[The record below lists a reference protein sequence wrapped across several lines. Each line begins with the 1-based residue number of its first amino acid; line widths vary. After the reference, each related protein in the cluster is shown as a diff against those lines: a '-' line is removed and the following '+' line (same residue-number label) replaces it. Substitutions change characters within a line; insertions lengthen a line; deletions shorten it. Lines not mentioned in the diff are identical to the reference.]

1 MKCGVFLG
9 AICVRLF
16 IMSAASG
23 LTYFEQH
30 FLFSNKFFQC
40 TMGLRPYQSSNDLLV
55 QVCSAGLYGFPIIAH
70 QVNFYQLAISVVPLA
85 TTIKVLQYMFAAIC
99 FFYTYSNYYSNYLQM
114 KSIISHI
121 KFDYEHM
128 SNKYEFDITEKYTK
142 ESKLYTFSIL
152 VVFNLYFLATIT
164 PCFLSIFSYQFGT
177 LANVNLSLPIPIN
190 YVLNLGPIYYS
201 LLIYQATGIYMS
213 ISIAIICFS
222 TYLVFINHACC
233 QLSVIR
239 LKIGH
244 PFVKPQKFKQIMDE
258 FDWIVDVIQCHERI
272 LRYITLLNTVSK
284 RVYLFEIFFI
294 MLFIILDF
302 LFIFQV
308 SSVREN
314 IIQIIECSSYI
325 ACSIFVT
332 FVNFYVGQTLI
343 NHSVEARDELC
354 KIPFY
359 NLSIRVQKL
368 LLFMLMRWSKPC
380 VLSIGDIFVSSHEAF
395 VVVSGKRYIIDIKS
409 PYLKEESFILVIA
422 KSILFRIGV
431 PQYTLTLPYLYISV
445 MYYYHH
451 YLTIF

>member
-152 VVFNLYFLATIT
+152 GTGIKYYTKIGIHTTTIK
-164 PCFLSIFSYQFGT
+164 FF
-177 LANVNLSLPIPIN
+177 
-190 YVLNLGPIYYS
+190 